1 MIHPGALGA
10 GGPLAVPAGL
20 FLRNRESKSHFS
32 FWKSTGYSGS
42 QHRFEKGAIV
52 PSVRTDDRGNTGTS
66 ICRGKKRIQDASPT
80 KRVFRHPVVKDDYR
94 RIFGPN
100 LTHLSRIPPQPSLLE
115 RVRHDSWRFKS
126 ARIGNYMK
134 IFRYNLRRQCKIVSI
149 GDEFISQY
157 NSRIVIRAAREM
169 SYQARRSSS
178 ISSRMSCPG
187 SARCSTR
194 PRRKG
199 LTSRMLVRRCMHLSR
214 YSSIAW
220 RITSAVGRSTL
231 RAYS

>member
-10 GGPLAVPAGL
+10 GGPLPVPAGL
-20 FLRNRESKSHFS
+20 FLRKRESKSHFS
-32 FWKSTGYSGS
+32 FGKSTGYSGS

-115 RVRHDSWRFKS
+115 HVRHDSWRFKS

-149 GDEFISQY
+149 GDEFVSQY
-157 NSRIVIRAAREM
+157 NSCIVIRMFCDTELHEKCRIKPVGHPASLRECPARVP
-169 SYQARRSSS
+169 
-178 ISSRMSCPG
+178 PG
-187 SARCSTR
+187 SAHA
-194 PRRKG
+194 PG
-199 LTSRMLVRRCMHLSR
+199 VR
-214 YSSIAW
+214 A
-220 RITSAVGRSTL
+220 
-231 RAYS
+231 